1 MRMNLKNRSKKFNIR
16 FKFNSKNLFIF
27 LVSFSILSFII
38 GILFY
43 FLVSSDDKSSI
54 NSVVINNFKIKS
66 SYNYLLILKNS
77 LLSNTYN
84 IFLIWVLGISVIGI
98 IGVLFIYF
106 CELFSLGFTTSA
118 MFYTYKGRGILA
130 FLCYAFPS
138 KIIYVILLFLITY
151 FAIKISYK
159 VFRLCFT
166 NDDINIKLEIKKYFK
181 VLLFVWILVVC
192 VSILSVFVDPI
203 FIKLFTKL

>member
-27 LVSFSILSFII
+27 LVSFSILSFFI

>member
-130 FLCYAFPS
+130 FLCYIFPS

-159 VFRLCFT
+159 VFILCFT

>member
-106 CELFSLGFTTSA
+106 CELFSLGLTTSA

-130 FLCYAFPS
+130 FLCYIFPS

-159 VFRLCFT
+159 VFILCFT

>member
-118 MFYTYKGRGILA
+118 MFYTYKGRRILA
-130 FLCYAFPS
+130 FLCYIFPS

-159 VFRLCFT
+159 VFILCFT

>member
-1 MRMNLKNRSKKFNIR
+1 MNLKNRSKKFNIR

-118 MFYTYKGRGILA
+118 MFYTYKGRRILA
-130 FLCYAFPS
+130 FLCYIFPS

-159 VFRLCFT
+159 VFILCFT

>member
-1 MRMNLKNRSKKFNIR
+1 MNLKNRSKKFNIR

>member
-66 SYNYLLILKNS
+66 SYNYLLILKNN

-130 FLCYAFPS
+130 FLCYIFPS

-159 VFRLCFT
+159 VFILCFT